1 MNAFVQLAGR
11 RPVSLRRCWLFVPG
25 LDHVVQQDAQ
35 HSGADVLV
43 ADLAQLHCPED
54 RAAARL
60 RAPSL
65 MDECRIHGM
74 VGAVR
79 LSTLDDGGF
88 DDLDAVMAGAPDAV
102 LVPNMDRPDAVQA
115 LDQAIA
121 ALERRHGIP
130 RGQTEIVPLF
140 NPHQS
145 LDDAYDLLMT
155 SPRIGACMLA
165 DDAASDDA
173 PASPQARH
181 EARLRFLEI
190 CGQAGC
196 LAIDG
201 AYATKDV
208 AWRNADLAWS
218 RAAGF
223 KAKRAACVTQ
233 VPAMHAAFTP
243 CAQDVAQAR
252 GMVAQFDAQQRGMA
266 APGDA
271 WVTLEACHAA
281 RRLLARHAEFQGW
294 VAR

>member
-1 MNAFVQLAGR
+1 MNAYVQLAGR
-11 RPVSLRRCWLFVPG
+11 RPMSLRRCWLFVPG

-35 HSGADVLV
+35 QSGADVLV

-79 LSTLDDGGF
+79 LSTLDDGGL
-88 DDLDAVMAGAPDAV
+88 DDLEAAMAGAPDAV
-102 LVPNMDRPDAVQA
+102 LVSNIGRPDTVQA
-115 LDQAIA
+115 LDEAITM
-121 ALERRHGIP
+121 LERRYGVP

-140 NPHQS
+140 KMGQP

-155 SPRIGACMLA
+155 SPRISACMLA
-165 DDAASDDA
+165 EDATG
-173 PASPQARH
+173 QALPDNLQERH
-181 EARLRFLEI
+181 ESRLRFLEL
-190 CGQAGC
+190 CAQAGC

-201 AYATKDV
+201 AYPATDT
-208 AWRNADLAWS
+208 AWRNADLAWA

-223 KAKRAACVTQ
+223 KAKSAACVTQ

-252 GMVAQFDAQQRGMA
+252 GMVALFDAQERGTP
-266 APGDA
+266 APGA
-271 WVTLEACHAA
+271 ARITPEACHAA